1 MRLYNPFPA
10 ARWLRNSLDYID
22 CTIKNRDEKFVDEFV
37 FVVTKMSWRMI
48 PFE

>member
-10 ARWLRNSLDYID
+10 ARWLRNALNYMTEND
-22 CTIKNRDEKFVDEFV
+22 DETFQDEFV
-37 FVVTKMSWRMI
+37 FVVTEMRWRKI